1 MKHLP
6 LIASLLA
13 CSCDLAAQAST
24 APQEPPKAEQPKAE
38 PSKTEASAKAAA
50 ANPQEPAPTPPAEI
64 APETTG
70 SLRICI
76 DVAAGAGTLKQ
87 TTQNNSGRDGDTEA
101 YYVRFGV
108 EMLGSSGF
116 GGGIRAEGVQS
127 DDELL
132 LDTLGI
138 RTTATDSELFLHGT
152 GIYGDDDARTAIRL
166 GVFTR
171 TYDQKDKA
179 TDQRLEWSSFGLRLE
194 VEPEL
199 TILHKDGLRWSGF
212 GRGSIAMGLT
222 TASSHPATFDAD
234 ASMLGLD
241 VGIGTRVQ
249 IYGFEFGMG
258 YNYRTLSLE
267 QSETINGQAFAG
279 VDMTYSGLWASLAFR
294 F

>member
-6 LIASLLA
+6 LIASLLPFA
-13 CSCDLAAQAST
+13 CGLAAQERST
-24 APQEPPKAEQPKAE
+24 AQDPPKAESPKAE
-38 PSKTEASAKAAA
+38 ANQKPAEPSA
-50 ANPQEPAPTPPAEI
+50 QEPKPAQPIEV
-64 APETTG
+64 APEATG
-70 SLRICI
+70 SLRVCI

-108 EMLGSSGF
+108 ELIGSSGF

-138 RTTATDSELFLHGT
+138 RSTATDSELFFHGT
-152 GIYGDDDARTAIRL
+152 GIFGDDDASTAVRL
-166 GVFTR
+166 GIFTR
-171 TYDQKDKA
+171 TYDQKDKV

-199 TILHKDGLRWSGF
+199 TILRKDGLRWSGF
-212 GRGSIAMGLT
+212 GRGSVAMGLT

-234 ASMLGLD
+234 TSMLGLD
-241 VGIGTRVQ
+241 IGIGTRVQ

-258 YNYRTLSLE
+258 YNYRMLSLE
-267 QSETINGQAFAG
+267 QSETINSQAFAA
-279 VDMTYSGLWASLAFR
+279 VDMTYSGLWASFAFR